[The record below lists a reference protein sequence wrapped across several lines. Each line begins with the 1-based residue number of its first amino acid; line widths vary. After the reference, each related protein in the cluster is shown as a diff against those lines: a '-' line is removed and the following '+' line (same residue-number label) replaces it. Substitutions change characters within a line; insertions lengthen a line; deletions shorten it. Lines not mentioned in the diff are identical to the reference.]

1 MFVVIAEK
9 QHAYPVLG
17 EVDVFGPFIHQL
29 VAKDFAD
36 AHLGTTGDLTTVKPL
51 QEAPVYG
58 EGQ

>member
-17 EVDVFGPFIHQL
+17 EIDVFGPFTQEL

-36 AHLGTTGDLTTVKPL
+36 AHLGKTGDLTMVKSL
-51 QEAPVYG
+51 QAVPARG
-58 EGQ
+58 KGQ

>member
-17 EVDVFGPFIHQL
+17 DVDVFGPFAHQL
-29 VAKDFAD
+29 QAKDFAD
-36 AHLGTTGDLTTVKPL
+36 AHLGTTGDLTTVKTVQGPP
-51 QEAPVYG
+51 AHG